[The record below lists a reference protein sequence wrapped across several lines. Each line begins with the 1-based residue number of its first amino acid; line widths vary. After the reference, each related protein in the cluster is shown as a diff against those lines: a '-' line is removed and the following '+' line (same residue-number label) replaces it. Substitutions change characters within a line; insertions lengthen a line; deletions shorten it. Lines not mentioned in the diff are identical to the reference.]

1 MELALAFVGFTAL
14 FALWVLLPKFLKS
27 RSAAE

>member
-14 FALWVLLPKFLKS
+14 FALWVVLPKFLKS
-27 RSAAE
+27 RSETE